1 MEEIMAEQLQELEM
15 KFDPRTIEHLGL
27 RMYSTLPPAL
37 AELISNSY
45 DADASQVVVKLI
57 EPKGGPKEIQVQDDG
72 EGLSYDEI
80 NEKFLVIG
88 RNRRIDG
95 DKPSAKYH
103 RLPTGKKG
111 LGKLALFGLAKVI
124 IINTIKNGLENEF
137 VLSWDE
143 LMNPSIKTYKPKSTI
158 TNRKTKKQN
167 GTIITLKAL
176 KRVSPFD
183 PDSLA
188 DNISRIFVIDENFK
202 IIIETSSGNKIAID
216 NQRKYNTID
225 IEFRWD
231 IGSEPYIPNGS
242 EYQGKI
248 KGELLTTEKPLK
260 PQSGLVGVTL
270 FSRGKLVNAP
280 EFFSNSTSSHFYQY
294 LTGWLTVDFIDDLK
308 EDVISTNRQSIDWD
322 NSEME
327 RLRVFLAGIISQIN
341 QEWRKKRKEKKD
353 NAVTEQISAAT
364 GIDTVEWI
372 STMPVDVKKT
382 TEQII
387 EVLGGEDTIT
397 ETSVSVIKGIH
408 TLVPEYPLLHWRHL
422 HAVVQDKSKAY
433 YETADYYK
441 AFEESMKKY
450 EAEVQNKSGVHD
462 VDGIDLMGKVFNAEK
477 TILSVIGNY
486 TKTNGDAFSDRTIK
500 NVQSGQ
506 MHLSQG
512 VFSGGRNPI
521 AHEENEEL
529 KTSDLFSESDCLD
542 LLSLLSHLFKRL
554 DNSKKVVP

>member
-1 MEEIMAEQLQELEM
+1 MDEQLQELEM

-45 DADASQVVVKLI
+45 DADASQVIVKLI

-111 LGKLALFGLAKVI
+111 LGKLALFGLAKII
-124 IINTIKNGLENEF
+124 IINTVKNGLENEF
-137 VLSWDE
+137 ILSWDE
-143 LMNPSIKTYKPKSTI
+143 LMDPSIKTYKPKSTI
-158 TNRKTKKQN
+158 TDRKTKNKN
-167 GTIITLKAL
+167 GTTIKLKTL

-202 IIIETSSGNKIAID
+202 IIIETSSGNKIVID
-216 NQRKYNTID
+216 NKRKYNTID

-231 IGSEPYIPNGS
+231 IESEPFIPNGS

-327 RLRVFLAGIISQIN
+327 KLRVFLAGIISQIN
-341 QEWRKKRKEKKD
+341 QEWRKKRKDKKD
-353 NAVTEQISAAT
+353 KAVTEQMSAAT
-364 GIDTVEWI
+364 GIDTARWI

-387 EVLGGEDTIT
+387 ETLGGEDTTT

-408 TLVPEYPLLHWRHL
+408 SLVPEYPLLHWRHL
-422 HAVVQDKSKAY
+422 HELVKEKSAQY
-433 YETADYYK
+433 YQSKDYYN
-441 AFEESMKKY
+441 AFLEAMKKY
-450 EAEVQNKSGVHD
+450 ASAVKVKSGTTVTPD
-462 VDGIDLMGKVFNAEK
+462 ESMMGNVFADRNN
-477 TILSVIGNY
+477 ILSVIGDY
-486 TKTNGDAFSDRTIK
+486 KKHDGTDFSSDTIK

-506 MHLSQG
+506 QFLSQG
-512 VFSGGRNPI
+512 IVAGGRNPLS
-521 AHEENEEL
+521 HEEHEEL
-529 KTSDLFSESDCLD
+529 RQSDLFSESDCLN

-554 DNSKKVVP
+554 DNSKKVTP